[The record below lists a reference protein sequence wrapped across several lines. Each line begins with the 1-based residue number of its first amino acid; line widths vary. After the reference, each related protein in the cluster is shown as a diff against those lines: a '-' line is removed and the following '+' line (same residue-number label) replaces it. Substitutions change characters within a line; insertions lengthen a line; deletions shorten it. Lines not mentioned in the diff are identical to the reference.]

1 MNTYS
6 CAREGTRRERTPHS
20 RASPLAGPMEVV
32 GGHMME
38 TEYAWQKMWDE
49 SVLRRLCAE
58 MGASSLSYPL
68 VQARRLRLEQ

>member
-1 MNTYS
+1 
-6 CAREGTRRERTPHS
+6 
-20 RASPLAGPMEVV
+20 MEVA

-58 MGASSLSYPL
+58 VGA
-68 VQARRLRLEQ
+68 

>member
-1 MNTYS
+1 
-6 CAREGTRRERTPHS
+6 
-20 RASPLAGPMEVV
+20 MEVA

-68 VQARRLRLEQ
+68 VRARQLRREQ